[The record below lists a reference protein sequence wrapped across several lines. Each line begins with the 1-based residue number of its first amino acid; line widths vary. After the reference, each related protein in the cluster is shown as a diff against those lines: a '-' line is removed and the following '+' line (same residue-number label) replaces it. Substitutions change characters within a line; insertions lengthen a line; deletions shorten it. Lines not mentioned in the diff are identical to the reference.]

1 MKFIHSHWMIP
12 SLKDPSYLGA
22 LVSFER
28 AAVHL
33 SFTQAA
39 ADLGVTPSAISHR
52 IAALEAALQKRLF
65 VRGTRSVQLTREGAA
80 LASHVTEIRSR
91 LEQLTT
97 ELTSFDVLRV
107 SLGPYFSSSWLMPR
121 LQGFEQRN
129 PDVRIDLVHTTGP
142 PELRNADVAIFWSDL
157 DPPHRDAGPLFQM
170 ECVPVAK
177 PGLCAVDHFIHAG
190 VPPLHYSD
198 RRTWRE
204 WLDRTGLPTGF
215 ADEGVVFDD
224 QHLLFEAA
232 AHGRGV
238 AMGLF
243 PFIANL
249 VDAGRLTPVSE
260 HAVPSRQGYLLK
272 VTNPGNPAAISFA
285 NWIRVAVSRQSGTRS
300 TGLIDGD

>member
-1 MKFIHSHWMIP
+1 MIP
-12 SLKDPSYLGA
+12 SLKDLSYLGA

-28 AAVHL
+28 AAAHL

-52 IAALEAALQKRLF
+52 IASLEAALQKKLF

-91 LEQLTT
+91 LELLTT

-121 LQGFEQRN
+121 LQGFEQQN
-129 PDVRIDLVHTTGP
+129 PNVRIDLVHTTGAP
-142 PELRNADVAIFWSDL
+142 DLRNADVAIFWSDL
-157 DPPHRDAGPLFQM
+157 GSPNHGSEPLFQM

-177 PGLCAVDHFIHAG
+177 PGLCAVDQFIDAG
-190 VPPLHYSD
+190 VSPLHYGD
-198 RRTWRE
+198 RKTWRE
-204 WLDRTGLPTGF
+204 WLDRKGLPTEF

-249 VDAGRLTPVSE
+249 VDAGRLMPVSE
-260 HAVPSRQGYLLK
+260 YAVPSRQGYLLK
-272 VTNPGNPAAISFA
+272 VINPDNPAANSFA